1 MMRWILD
8 ACTLIYLV
16 KAKLFTRF
24 MELVN
29 IPVIIDSSVFQE
41 VVIEGKANNYHD
53 AIEAEKIL
61 NNNRIPVISIDITKD
76 LYRFIDPG
84 ETSCYLLAKE
94 NGICLTSDDRA
105 YKKFL
110 NEDLKVLR
118 IDTFFFE
125 KLNEKKLNN
134 HEFLEILSK
143 LESVNASKAKS
154 ILFFINKIQETEV
167 NKK

>member
-41 VVIEGKANNYHD
+41 VVIEGKAKNYHD

-76 LYRFIDPG
+76 Y
-84 ETSCYLLAKE
+84 T
-94 NGICLTSDDRA
+94 
-105 YKKFL
+105 
-110 NEDLKVLR
+110 VLS
-118 IDTFFFE
+118 IPE
-125 KLNEKKLNN
+125 KLAAI
-134 HEFLEILSK
+134 F
-143 LESVNASKAKS
+143 
-154 ILFFINKIQETEV
+154 
-167 NKK
+167 